1 MASLV
6 KAVDFL
12 KRLNG
17 HYDYNNSAA
26 TQSVTAGS
34 WVKLTNNGLGT
45 LTDTSQKVIGIDNMY
60 NISTQ
65 QFDFSSLSIGDQVR
79 FRFTAVYT
87 ILSNNTE
94 TGARMNMAVGH
105 ASNYQIQVRPDSN
118 FKSTGTETTTCEMTV
133 TMDNQ
138 FTIDYPAQL
147 EMHCDNNLQIQ
158 VTGYK
163 IFVNKRNL

>member
-1 MASLV
+1 MAKLV
-6 KAVDFL
+6 KCVDFL

-17 HYDYNNSAA
+17 HYYYNNSAA
-26 TQSVTAGS
+26 IQSVTSGS
-34 WVKLTNNGLGT
+34 WTKLTNNGLGT
-45 LTDTSQKVIGIDNMY
+45 YTSTVEKVIGIDNMY

-65 QFDFSSLSIGDQVR
+65 QFDFSGLSIGDEVR

-94 TGARMNMAVGH
+94 IGARMNMAVGH
-105 ASNYQIQVRPDSN
+105 ASNYQIQVRPDAN
-118 FKSTGTETTTCEMTV
+118 FKSTGTETTKSEMTV

-147 EMHCDNNLQIQ
+147 EVHCDNNIQVQ